1 MKLKRYL
8 KLFLT
13 FFKLSFQTEME
24 YRANFIFWS
33 LENLLWL
40 VLAVS
45 SVTLIFGQVT
55 SIAGWTKNEIF
66 LILFISLLFSDVG
79 WTLIFK
85 NLENFSISIRYGE
98 LDSTLLKP
106 INTRFLISF
115 MNLEFSHYVRIIIES
130 YFIYRYTL
138 LITGSFSLLNLLIAI
153 LLFICGWIIF
163 YSLFFMI
170 TVTNI
175 WFINVYN
182 LLDFFGYLQRLGR
195 NPVYIYQ
202 KGLLFFFSF
211 ILPAAYTAT
220 FPTEALL
227 GKINPTK
234 VAVAPLLAIIFLYV
248 SQKFFRFALKHYSS
262 ASS

>member
-8 KLFLT
+8 KILPT

-40 VLAVS
+40 VLSVS
-45 SVTLIFGQVT
+45 SVTLIFGQVN
-55 SIAGWTKNEIF
+55 SIAGWTKNEVF
-66 LILFISLLFSDVG
+66 LIMFVSLLFSDIS
-79 WTLIFK
+79 WTFLFK
-85 NLENFSISIRYGE
+85 NLENFSLSIRYGE
-98 LDSTLLKP
+98 LDNTLLKP

-115 MNLEFSHYVRIIIES
+115 MTSEFNHCVRIIIES
-130 YFIYRYTL
+130 YFIYKYTL
-138 LITGSFSLLNLLIAI
+138 LVTGSFSLLNLLIAI
-153 LLFICGWIIF
+153 LLFVSGWLVF

-195 NPVYIYQ
+195 SPVYIYQ

-227 GKINPTK
+227 GRINPTK
-234 VAVAPLLAIIFLYV
+234 VVIAPFLAIIFLYV